1 MNHLKSFSQFVNE
14 YQTYSDYKNSKW
26 GTPDELKKDAVIV
39 ASRLIPVDRNDAESY
54 IKSVSDQSDDKKG
67 IKFEIV
73 LTTGDVL
80 HAFKVGRFM
89 QHWEWY
95 INKKRS
101 SEGEIYS
108 QLEEKMYKPFDR
120 WKKQYDGRDATYM
133 YADDAS
139 SYKSGL
145 AHDKFLD
152 DLYNKLSAS
161 DKKRA
166 DEHMRKNK

>member
-1 MNHLKSFSQFVNE
+1 MRHIKTFSSFVNE

-26 GTPDELKKDAVIV
+26 GNPDDLKQDAIV
-39 ASRLIPVDRNDAESY
+39 AARHVIPVDSKETDSY
-54 IKSVSDQSDDKKG
+54 IKNVVDQSDDKKG

-80 HAFKVGRFM
+80 HAFKVGRFT

-101 SEGEIYS
+101 SEGEIYD
-108 QLEEKMYKPFDR
+108 QLEEKIYKPYDR
-120 WKKQYDGRDATYM
+120 WQRQYDMQDKYYM
-133 YADDAS
+133 YADDS
-139 SYKSGL
+139 RSYKAGSSHEKIIKGL
-145 AHDKFLD
+145 YD
-152 DLYNKLSAS
+152 KLSTA

-166 DEHMRKNK
+166 DDHIEKTK